1 MSLRPQHDP
10 FAAQRLEI
18 WGQRSGTIVIRDS
31 ARWSPASV
39 AGEATTSDS
48 VEGQG
53 RTRPTVTGFG
63 PEGGS
68 VASGARV
75 RGVHP
80 RPKHPSV
87 RGAVDVSGFCGGSSF
102 EY

>member
-31 ARWSPASV
+31 AKWSPASL
-39 AGEATTSDS
+39 AGEATSAS

-53 RTRPTVTGFG
+53 RTRPGVAGFV
-63 PEGGS
+63 PESAS
-68 VASGARV
+68 VAHGPRV
-75 RGVHP
+75 RRVHA
-80 RPKHPSV
+80 RAKSPSV
-87 RGAVDVSGFCGGSSF
+87 RGASDVSGFCGGSSY

>member
-31 ARWSPASV
+31 ARWSPASL
-39 AGEATTSDS
+39 AGEATSAS
-48 VEGQG
+48 VEAQG
-53 RTRPTVTGFG
+53 RTRPAVTGFV
-63 PEGGS
+63 PEG
-68 VASGARV
+68 ASLGNGERV
-75 RGVHP
+75 RRVHA
-80 RPKHPSV
+80 RPKSLAA
-87 RGAVDVSGFCGGSSF
+87 RGATDVSGFCGGSSY

>member
-18 WGQRSGTIVIRDS
+18 WGQRSGTIAIRDS
-31 ARWSPASV
+31 ATWSPASV
-39 AGEATTSDS
+39 AGDATSAS

-53 RTRPTVTGFG
+53 RTRVAVAGFV
-63 PEGGS
+63 PEGAS
-68 VASGARV
+68 VANGARL
-75 RGVHP
+75 RRVHA
-80 RPKHPSV
+80 RAKSSSV
-87 RGAVDVSGFCGGSSF
+87 CGASDVSGFCGGSSY